1 MTKEKINKSNLEW
14 QKILSENEYRILRE
28 EGTERAFTNKLYNE
42 NREGNYYC
50 KGCDTKLFSSEMKF
64 DSGTGWP
71 SFFDSYLT
79 TQRRVHATN
88 RVSRSE
94 TSDVLKSPAQ
104 GFKVKEGRVLIA
116 AHELGHLGSVS
127 FIL

>member
-50 KGCDTKLFSSEMKF
+50 KGCNTKLIVVVSAQFPLISAFKAFLRSDK
-64 DSGTGWP
+64 P
-71 SFFDSYLT
+71 SC
-79 TQRRVHATN
+79 
-88 RVSRSE
+88 E
-94 TSDVLKSPAQ
+94 VLN
-104 GFKVKEGRVLIA
+104 
-116 AHELGHLGSVS
+116 
-127 FIL
+127 